1 MKNKLQS
8 PVVLLCYRFI
18 MKPLI
23 VWEPDPDGGLGAM
36 HTPSDK
42 VVIPPVSPSALFR
55 AAKMSMELFWRRKK
69 KALLAASVSCYL
81 AAGEVIFRLWSLRNH
96 RCVLSD
102 VTSGSFHQLAASS
115 SFFFFFPP
123 FSPVFISFIRLR
135 LGPAAAAWALLI
147 YLGWTSSLQA
157 CVMAWLFFT

>member
-1 MKNKLQS
+1 M
-8 PVVLLCYRFI
+8 
-18 MKPLI
+18 
-23 VWEPDPDGGLGAM
+23 D
-36 HTPSDK
+36 TPSDK

-55 AAKMSMELFWRRKK
+55 AAKMSMELFCRGK

-81 AAGEVIFRLWSLRNH
+81 AAGEVIFRLWSVRNH

-115 SFFFFFPP
+115 SFFFFFP
-123 FSPVFISFIRLR
+123 FSPIFISFIRLG

-157 CVMAWLFFT
+157 CVMAWRFLHKGHSRYCGLNVSIIAG

>member
-55 AAKMSMELFWRRKK
+55 AAKMSMELFWRKK

-115 SFFFFFPP
+115 SFFFFPPPSPP
-123 FSPVFISFIRLR
+123 FLSAL
-135 LGPAAAAWALLI
+135 LDWDWALLLLHVPSWYI
-147 YLGWTSSLQA
+147 WAGRQVSRH
-157 CVMAWLFFT
+157 V